1 MQTVPLSKVPRTREK
16 EFFISRKAFGL
27 ALKVRH
33 ESFVG
38 VGTNQT
44 FSNIK
49 DQTDPRN
56 SNDNSR
62 INKTQTRNLGN
73 KLISFHKALR
83 AKNAPLSRLAVH
95 VVVLVSAV
103 AVLGFG
109 KLAPMNSDK
118 IVNQSSGVG
127 AADDQTSL
135 ITTGAILAEST
146 KTLVGSD
153 LKQKAQDVNA
163 QVPLATAGDDFLAQ
177 RQPVATAGSP
187 TRDITNYGVLN
198 GDTIWSIAAKFNIT
212 TDTLK
217 WANNL
222 SDEDVLKPSTQ
233 LTILPTNG
241 VLVTAAGGE
250 DVAGLATKYKT
261 SASLIDSYNNLE
273 GKAPAVGQKLI
284 LPDGVKPEVPKPVV
298 QVASTSTRS
307 TTTATTQ
314 KLTPFYGGAN
324 GYSYGYCTWYVA
336 AKRGVPSNWGNASSW
351 YYNAQRSGF
360 GVGGAPQAGA
370 VAWEK
375 GIWGAGH
382 VAYVEGASGGMV
394 TVSEMNY
401 NGGWNRVSRRTV
413 PASQFLYI
421 Y

>member
-1 MQTVPLSKVPRTREK
+1 M
-16 EFFISRKAFGL
+16 
-27 ALKVRH
+27 RH

-49 DQTDPRN
+49 EKTASHQS
-56 SNDNSR
+56 SNPLQAD
-62 INKTQTRNLGN
+62 KTQTRTLAQIFTSVTQALTGKN
-73 KLISFHKALR
+73 KSLTRISLHAAILI
-83 AKNAPLSRLAVH
+83 
-95 VVVLVSAV
+95 VSV
-103 AVLGFG
+103 AVIGFG
-109 KLAPMNSDK
+109 KLAPMQSDK

-127 AADDQTSL
+127 AANDQTSIL
-135 ITTGAILAEST
+135 TTGAILAEST
-146 KTLVGSD
+146 TSLVGSD
-153 LKQKAQDVNA
+153 LKQKAQDANA
-163 QVPLATAGDDFLAQ
+163 QVYLATAGDDFLAQ
-177 RQPVATAGSP
+177 RQPIATAGSP
-187 TRDITNYGVLN
+187 TRDITAYAVAN

-222 SDEDVLKPSTQ
+222 NDDDVLKPGAS

-241 VLVTAAGGE
+241 VLVTAEGG
-250 DVAGLATKYKT
+250 DNVAALADKYKT

-273 GKAPAVGQKLI
+273 GKAPTAGQKLI
-284 LPDGVKPEVPKPVV
+284 LPDGVKPEAPKPVV
-298 QVASTSTRS
+298 QVASAANSKSTAQS
-307 TTTATTQ
+307 SMQ
-314 KLTPFYGGAN
+314 KLTPYFGGAN
-324 GYSYGYCTWYVA
+324 GYAYGYCTYYVA
-336 AKRGVPSNWGNASSW
+336 SRRGIPSNWGNASSW

-360 GVGGAPQAGA
+360 GVGSSPQAGA

-375 GIWGAGH
+375 GVWGAGH
-382 VAYVEGASGGMV
+382 VAYVESASGGSV

-413 PASQFLYI
+413 PASEFLYI

>member
-1 MQTVPLSKVPRTREK
+1 M
-16 EFFISRKAFGL
+16 
-27 ALKVRH
+27 RH

-38 VGTNQT
+38 VGANQT

-49 DQTDPRN
+49 DQTDSSQD
-56 SNDNSR
+56 SNTVR
-62 INKTQTRNLGN
+62 IDKTKTRNLHTKFASLARTFSGEN
-73 KLISFHKALR
+73 KSLYR
-83 AKNAPLSRLAVH
+83 LSLHVAVLLLAV
-95 VVVLVSAV
+95 V
-103 AVLGFG
+103 VLGFG
-109 KLAPMNSDK
+109 KLAPMNSDG

-127 AADDQTSL
+127 AADDQTAIL
-135 ITTGAILAEST
+135 TTGVILAESS
-146 KTLVGSD
+146 KTLVGED
-153 LKQKAQDVNA
+153 LKQKADNINSQIH
-163 QVPLATAGDDFLAQ
+163 LATAGDDFLAQ

-187 TRDITNYGVLN
+187 ARDIISYAVTN

-222 SDEDVLKPSTQ
+222 NDDDILKPGSQ

-241 VLVTAAGGE
+241 VLVTANGGE
-250 DVAGLATKYKT
+250 DIAGLADKYKT

-273 GKAPAVGQKLI
+273 GKAPSAGQKLI
-284 LPDGVKPEVPKPVV
+284 LPDGVKPEPPKPVV
-298 QVASTSTRS
+298 QVASTSSKS
-307 TTTATTQ
+307 TTSVSSQ
-314 KLTPFYGGAN
+314 KLTPYYGGAN
-324 GYSYGYCTWYVA
+324 GYAYGYCTWYVA
-336 AKRGVPSNWGNASSW
+336 SRRGIPTNWGNASSW

-360 GVGGAPQAGA
+360 GVGGSPQAGA

-375 GIWGAGH
+375 GVWGAGH
-382 VAYVEGASGGMV
+382 VAYVEGVSGGSV